1 MPVDD
6 LCRSGA
12 LRRIKGRMSRADAG
26 ALLLTGEHDIRYMT
40 GFYVAGA
47 MLLVRKNGRPEFF
60 VDPMNAALASASI
73 PPDDAVVVT
82 ARAGIAAA
90 AAESI
95 RKTKAAAVIFDPEG
109 ITVGGYRRLA
119 GKLPRGRLKDSVGRF
134 SVRGV
139 MGDLRAVKS
148 ASEIRILREAAR
160 ETVRIW
166 RSVKNGIKT
175 GMSEREIA
183 GLVDA
188 AILSRGYVNSF
199 PTIAATGENTAYP
212 HAIASS
218 RRLGRNEHV
227 LVDFGIRYK
236 GYCSDL
242 TRTCYNGR
250 INGQILGFRKFVR
263 EARDAALKM
272 IAPGVAVS
280 APTARVNKVFKDNG
294 LGDCI
299 LHSLGHGVGLEVHE
313 KPFVREHA
321 GGRFRPGMVIT
332 VEPGLYRQG
341 MGGVREEDMVLVTE
355 RGCEVLTV

>member
-6 LCRSGA
+6 MRRRRVLT
-12 LRRIKGRMSRADAG
+12 RIKGRMSRAGVG
-26 ALLLTGEHDIRYMT
+26 AVLLTGESDIRYIA
-40 GFYVAGA
+40 GCYIPGA
-47 MLLVRKNGRPEFF
+47 MLLIKKGGSPEFF
-60 VDPMNAALASASI
+60 VDSMNATLAAAAMSAGV
-73 PPDDAVVVT
+73 ATVVT
-82 ARAGIAAA
+82 ARAGVAAA

-95 RKTKAAAVIFDPEG
+95 RKTKAGAVIFDPEG
-109 ITVGGYRRLA
+109 ITVGEHRRLLV
-119 GKLPRGRLKDSVGRF
+119 KLPGRRLTDSVGRF
-134 SVRGV
+134 SLRGV
-139 MGDLRAVKS
+139 MEDLRAVKS
-148 ASEIRILREAAR
+148 VSEIRILRKAAR

-166 RSVKNGIKT
+166 MSVKRKIKT
-175 GMSEREIA
+175 GMSELEIA

-188 AILSRGYVNSF
+188 TILSRGYVNSF

-218 RRLGRNEHV
+218 RCLGRNEHV
-227 LVDFGIRYK
+227 LLDFGIRYK

-250 INGQILGFRKFVR
+250 INGQILGFRKFVL
-263 EARDAALKM
+263 EARHVALKM

-280 APTARVNKVFKDNG
+280 APAAAVNRVFKDNG
-294 LGDCI
+294 LEGCI

-313 KPFVREHA
+313 KPFVREKA
-321 GGRFRPGMVIT
+321 SGNFRPGMVIT

-341 MGGVREEDMVLVTE
+341 TGGVREEDMVLVTD